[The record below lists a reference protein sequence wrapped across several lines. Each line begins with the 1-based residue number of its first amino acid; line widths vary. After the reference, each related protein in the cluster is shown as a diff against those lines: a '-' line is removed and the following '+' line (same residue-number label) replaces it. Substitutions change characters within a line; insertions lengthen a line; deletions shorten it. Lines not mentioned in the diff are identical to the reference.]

1 MEVRWVNSHF
11 KAGDN
16 VFRNWKALVH
26 QFTQLINDRSVVQ
39 YKKDKG
45 REILA
50 FLLNQDAMATL
61 AFQLDLQSVF
71 KAISLDIQKK
81 VGSFLGEKS
90 KKNQMVTGLDRIE
103 RNQAYYGRILLDEME
118 CIGLTN
124 PNFQPCQ
131 SLQNLDAATRVRWKG
146 FDMVKD
152 NPMVVETVVKGVTKT
167 TEVSFAKLSS
177 FRDYYIQTLKDKVEF
192 HLPSDSMMTVFGEFD
207 QREWPNP
214 IADCRKVENCRKLK
228 DAFLSWPGLFGKPST
243 SANND
248 FESLIQ
254 FLENGCFWNLRM
266 NASPTEFWTLLLSEF
281 TTMSPTLKFQIQAT
295 LAVPYGSVAAEVL

>member
-26 QFTQLINDRSVVQ
+26 QFTQLINDRRVLQ
-39 YKKDKG
+39 HKKDKA

-50 FLLNQDAMATL
+50 FLLNQDAMLTL

-90 KKNQMVTGLDRIE
+90 KKNQMLTGLDRIE
-103 RNQAYYGRILLDEME
+103 RNQAYYVRMILDEME
-118 CIGLTN
+118 CIGLAN
-124 PNFQPCQ
+124 PNIQPCQ

-152 NPMVVETVVKGVTKT
+152 NPMVVETVVKGVTQT
-167 TEVSFAKLSS
+167 TEVSFVKLSS
-177 FRDYYIQTLKDKVEF
+177 FRDNYLQTLKDKVEF
-192 HLPSDSMMTVFGEFD
+192 HLPDDSMMRVFGELD

-214 IADCRKVENCRKLK
+214 ISDARQSRKLK
-228 DAFLSWPGLFGKPST
+228 EAFLLWPGLFGKPPT
-243 SANND
+243 SANTD

-254 FLENGCFWNLRM
+254 FLEKGCFWSLRM
-266 NASPTEFWTLLLSEF
+266 HASPTDFWTLLLSDF
-281 TTMSPTLKFQIQAT
+281 TTMTPTLKFLIQAT